1 MIYMFL
7 ADGFEEV
14 EALCPLDLMRR
25 AGLSVMTVGVGE
37 KVVRGSHGIEVIADV
52 TCSEAEKLLDKKPAD
67 AVILPGGMPGTTNLK
82 ADPTVNKFIKYA
94 SDNHKLIGAICAAPS
109 VLGHLGLLKGR
120 RATCYPG
127 FEQELTGATVEKTPY
142 VIDGRIITGRG
153 AGATVLFARA
163 IVACLCGQEKADEV
177 GKGMMCPDLV

>member
-1 MIYMFL
+1 M
-7 ADGFEEV
+7 A
-14 EALCPLDLMRR
+14 
-25 AGLSVMTVGVGE
+25 
-37 KVVRGSHGIEVIADV
+37 
-52 TCSEAEKLLDKKPAD
+52 
-67 AVILPGGMPGTTNLK
+67 
-82 ADPTVNKFIKYA
+82 
-94 SDNHKLIGAICAAPS
+94 AICAAPS

-127 FEQELTGATVEKTPY
+127 FEQELTGATVEKSPY
-142 VIDGRIITGRG
+142 VVDGRIITGRG